1 MMEISENTIK
11 DFFEHQLAV
20 WDTARN
26 NFDAL
31 NGVKVKS
38 LTVGGSEV
46 KVQFNSAR
54 IVSSAAKVDVKSLK
68 DRCARSHRMG

>member
-1 MMEISENTIK
+1 MEISENTIK
-11 DFFEHQLAV
+11 DFFERQLAV

-46 KVQFNSAR
+46 KV
-54 IVSSAAKVDVKSLK
+54 
-68 DRCARSHRMG
+68 

>member
-11 DFFEHQLAV
+11 DFFERQLAV

-38 LTVGGSEV
+38 LTVGGWEV
-46 KVQFNSAR
+46 KVQFKPAR
-54 IVSSAAKVDVKSLK
+54 VVSSAAKVYAKSLNDLK
-68 DRCARSHRMG
+68 CFLC